1 MKIGTLMTVKIIFD
15 KRSKDAPFIAYTP
28 ELDVSS
34 CGSTE
39 EKARKNLHEAVEIV
53 LEEAQR
59 KGKLSE
65 LLEEL
70 GFQKKKGHLIP
81 PRVISETFFFPKISL
96 T

>member
-1 MKIGTLMTVKIIFD
+1 MTVKIMFD

-34 CGSTE
+34 CGFTE

-53 LEEAQR
+53 LEEVEK
-59 KGKLSE
+59 KGKLRE
-65 LLEEL
+65 FLEEL

-81 PRVISETFFFPKISL
+81 PRVTSETFFFPKISL